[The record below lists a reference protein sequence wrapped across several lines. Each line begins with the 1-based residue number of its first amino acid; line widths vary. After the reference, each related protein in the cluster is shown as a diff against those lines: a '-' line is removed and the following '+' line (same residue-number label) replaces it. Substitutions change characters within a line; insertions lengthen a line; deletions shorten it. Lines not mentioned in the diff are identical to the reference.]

1 MVGECAPLD
10 LNSCYSYYLIT
21 NHFSKTSLV
30 GISGSEIV
38 SFVSGYFLPDKPT
51 HLFIWQVAVSSKMR
65 GRGVANAMLNELIN
79 EYRDKIEYIEA
90 TVNPSNN
97 ASKSLF
103 KKLSKSLDAPF
114 SEAEFIKEG
123 ELEENHEAEI
133 LLQVGK
139 IEK

>member
-1 MVGECAPLD
+1 
-10 LNSCYSYYLIT
+10 
-21 NHFSKTSLV
+21 
-30 GISGSEIV
+30 
-38 SFVSGYFLPDKPT
+38 
-51 HLFIWQVAVSSKMR
+51 
-65 GRGVANAMLNELIN
+65 MLNELIN